1 MAMQLTI
8 ERLNG
13 EYLDWTIRFGQGRN
27 DQDLRFGQFLD
38 WKYDLDLHLSD
49 RSSGLFYNERVDEVY
64 DEIHRAL
71 LQNNVKNTL

>member
-1 MAMQLTI
+1 MQLTI

-38 WKYDLDLHLSD
+38 WKYDLGLHLSD
-49 RSSGLFYNERVDEVY
+49 RSAGLFYNERVDEVY
-64 DEIHRAL
+64 DEIHRVL